1 LQAKEVAQQAF
12 ALCGER
18 FTTSERQHYDGQLY
32 GERNSKC
39 FKYFFGCRNSKV
51 EQSDFDMYVQAF
63 ASTVDATHIGNVT
76 RSIKP
81 GVEFLT
87 SSS

>member
-1 LQAKEVAQQAF
+1 MASATRSA
-12 ALCGER
+12 
-18 FTTSERQHYDGQLY
+18 
-32 GERNSKC
+32 SK
-39 FKYFFGCRNSKV
+39 YFGCRNSKV

-63 ASTVDATHIGNVT
+63 ASTVDATHIGNNVT

-87 SSS
+87 SSFVTLSGYVTRHI